1 MTATIGPDRHSGSN
15 NRRQIELEE
24 PVTVR
29 PVEEPYRDVR
39 PQYLRVT
46 DSLAVSSKLLR
57 FVPGVRGHA
66 SPATGGLCPVGD
78 PSTGLSESARG
89 KGRGHAKA
97 YSAARGQNTATRRYL
112 RQPRIVLQ
120 GVAATLT
127 GGFAV
132 FIDHPA
138 AVLGAAAILSS
149 PLASEFLVNGKA
161 LRVTE
166 VDFAVGADIRG
177 HEALSLGQ
185 TAGRQRLS
193 NSRLRRGSLTG

>member
-1 MTATIGPDRHSGSN
+1 MVVTKYERLSVLKFPPFTTGRLEGGNWKWPRRRVRPSPAPAYPRLPFPDRTS
-15 NRRQIELEE
+15 
-24 PVTVR
+24 VR
-29 PVEEPYRDVR
+29 EFIAAFGPPPVE
-39 PQYLRVT
+39 
-46 DSLAVSSKLLR
+46 
-57 FVPGVRGHA
+57 
-66 SPATGGLCPVGD
+66 D

-89 KGRGHAKA
+89 NGRGHANA
-97 YSAARGQNTATRRYL
+97 YSADRGQNTATRRYL

-120 GVAATLT
+120 RIAATLT

-132 FIDHPA
+132 LIDHPA
-138 AVLGAAAILSS
+138 AVLGAAAIISS

-185 TAGRQRLS
+185 TVGWQRLS
-193 NSRLRRGSLTG
+193 NSRLRGGSLTR